1 MRRLLAVLPLLVLT
15 ATLDAQVRVIAGRV
29 VDRHT
34 EQPIADGEVR
44 VKGSSLSDRL
54 RPDGVF
60 VLRLQAS
67 DRVTLV
73 VRAPGYLQREIVVL
87 PHQPAVEVSL
97 LPEEVPGNELAGE
110 DVSRVPA
117 STVEQAIQGKVPGV
131 SAMSNSGAP
140 ADLQLRLRGV
150 TTILGN
156 SRPLWVLDDVIVSDV
171 GAASGEAFLVGGPIR
186 LPSRIADLNPLD
198 IASVE
203 VLRGASATAMYGSR
217 GGNGVILIRTKRGR
231 PR

>member
-1 MRRLLAVLPLLVLT
+1 MRRLLVVLPLLTLT

-34 EQPIADGEVR
+34 EQPVADGEVL
-44 VKGSSLSDRL
+44 VKGGSLSDRL

-60 VLRLQAS
+60 ILRIRAAG
-67 DRVTLV
+67 RVTLV
-73 VRAPGYLQREIVVL
+73 VRAPGYQEREIVVL

-97 LPEEVPGNELAGE
+97 VREQTPTNELVGE
-110 DVSRVPA
+110 DFTRVPS

-140 ADLQLRLRGV
+140 ADIQLQLRGV

-156 SRPLWVLDDVIVSDV
+156 GRPLWVLDDVIVSDV
-171 GAASGEAFLVGGPIR
+171 GPASGQTTVVGGPVI
-186 LPSRIADLNPLD
+186 LPSRIADLNPHD
-198 IASVE
+198 IASIE
-203 VLRGASATAMYGSR
+203 VLRSASASAMYGSR

-231 PR
+231 RR